1 MKNILK
7 YIFLSFVFFT
17 SQAIAQDNVELVAQ
31 CAASA
36 GNVTYLKDFIVK
48 LDAGIPGGKP
58 PSAKFSMVLSK
69 NTQYRFSICTAPDS
83 EGEAI
88 LQLFDMNVLQGSTY
102 ISATG
107 KEFPFFDFKSSARL
121 FLLRLRRMKRD
132 MNVKFSVDSVH
143 NDPLFRINELLEDI
157 SFLLKD

>member
-7 YIFLSFVFFT
+7 LFIFSLFFY
-17 SQAIAQDNVELVAQ
+17 SYEVSAQESSELVAQ

-36 GNVTYLKDFIVK
+36 GDVTYLKDFGVK
-48 LDAGIPGGKP
+48 LDAGTPGGKP

-69 NTQYRFSICTAPDS
+69 NTQYRFSICTAPNSD
-83 EGEAI
+83 GEAI

-107 KEFPFFDFKSSARL
+107 KEFPFFDFKCQKTGVYHV
-121 FLLRLRRMKRD
+121 F
-132 MNVKFSVDSVH
+132 
-143 NDPLFRINELLEDI
+143 I
-157 SFLLKD
+157 SFKDGKAGEAVGILSFVKKL

>member
-7 YIFLSFVFFT
+7 YIFLSLIFFT
-17 SQAIAQDNVELVAQ
+17 SEVIAQDNVELVAQ

-107 KEFPFFDFKSSARL
+107 KEFPFFDFKCQKTGVYHV
-121 FLLRLRRMKRD
+121 F
-132 MNVKFSVDSVH
+132 
-143 NDPLFRINELLEDI
+143 I
-157 SFLLKD
+157 SFKEGKPGEAVGILSFVKKL